1 MSLHRRQT
9 SRIRSSTFADK
20 FRNTSVHTPSASSGR
35 SAAVLLTVLGPGTN
49 EWSPRRHAS
58 QNQKMPQSALASLTP
73 VTAAQCAWTVWPQ
86 GPLQGTPMVPSFSER
101 DWPQISQDSISF
113 RGFRG

>member
-35 SAAVLLTVLGPGTN
+35 SAAVLLAGPGTN
-49 EWSPRRHAS
+49 ERSPRRHAS

-86 GPLQGTPMVPSFSER
+86 GPLQGTPMVPSASER